1 MIRHWRWV
9 IRLLPC
15 AGVLLAWACWPV
27 VEPRPAPRW
36 VRVEAQRVD
45 SRLGLVGRL
54 EASRRQALGAAFD
67 AVLAAVLVQPGQPVA
82 AGQPLFVLDTAQI
95 DIQLRQA
102 EAERLKARAQLAE
115 LRAWR
120 EGPQMARSERALGAA
135 RANLQASEG
144 ALREARRLFERG
156 IIARMELESL
166 EQQAQAQRQAL
177 LDAEQDVRQTRTR
190 GEGEALS
197 IAGMELANAQ
207 ARWQALADR
216 RALSVVVAPFS
227 GLLVAAPSERN
238 DTGRP
243 LQVGQL
249 LSQGAP
255 LGSLVAL
262 ERLQVVTKVHEE
274 DLAKLREGQP
284 VQALIAGQRFEG
296 RVEQVGQQA
305 LDDRGQAAWYAL
317 TVGLTLPK
325 AATALGLRLGMSAQL
340 SVELEPRRQA
350 MVIPPQALHED
361 QAGQVYVLFRA
372 QDGQPPRKVR
382 VTPGAAVVQGIEV
395 DGLAAGWVRLAD
407 EP

>member
-1 MIRHWRWV
+1 
-9 IRLLPC
+9 
-15 AGVLLAWACWPV
+15 
-27 VEPRPAPRW
+27 